1 MRSTQSE
8 TPGPSAGGSS
18 FGVEPPPPGPP
29 PAAPP
34 FDSAAAAR
42 RNFRLTVWN
51 GVLFNVGETFIEAA
65 TILALFVS
73 GLTHSSGIVGLA
85 VSLVEAGWYL
95 PQILTIAFVESR
107 RRRLPLYRAMVYVRV
122 AGLVVTT
129 LAIWFVGDRAPGVT
143 LAIFFATFSCFA
155 FAGGFSAVSFY
166 DVVGRTIPME
176 WHARMW
182 AYRLF
187 FGGLLAVGCGF
198 LIQSIL
204 TLPGFSLRY
213 GILFGMATLFIGAGA
228 FAFTA
233 AHEPPVEISRKALH
247 MGVHLRENLKVAW
260 RDPAFRALFGT
271 RVALAGSF
279 AAVPFLVLYALG
291 PLALAPAVVGG
302 FVTARIA
309 GFVASNLWWQRI
321 ATHRGHRSLMRAVA
335 LAAAVA
341 PGLALVT
348 PIAPPEARP
357 ALLLAAFAGVGAAVS
372 GTNIGYQSLLLA
384 IAPAARR
391 PSYVGLMN
399 SFLGPFM
406 LLPALAGVLADWTGP
421 LVVFAAALVAAGAAF
436 LLSARLPQRH
446 AESSSRPPGPEG
458 EPAKAA

>member
-1 MRSTQSE
+1 MSL
-8 TPGPSAGGSS
+8 PPVPPS
-18 FGVEPPPPGPP
+18 
-29 PAAPP
+29 
-34 FDSAAAAR
+34 FDVDAAAR
-42 RNFRLTVWN
+42 RNFRLVVWN

-65 TILALFVS
+65 TILVLFVS
-73 GLTHSSGIVGLA
+73 GLTHSSGVVGLA
-85 VSLVEAGWYL
+85 VAVMEVGWYL

-107 RRRLPLYRAMVYVRV
+107 RRRLPLYTAMAYVRV
-122 AGLVVTT
+122 AGLIVTT
-129 LAIWFVGDRAPGVT
+129 LTIVFIGDRAPGLT
-143 LAIFFATFSCFA
+143 LAIFFAAFSCFA

-187 FGGLLAVGCGF
+187 FGGLLAAGCGF
-198 LIQSIL
+198 LIQFIL

-213 GILFGMATLFIGAGA
+213 GILFGAATLFIGAGA
-228 FAFTA
+228 LVFTA
-233 AHEPPVEISRKALH
+233 AHEPPVEISRRALH

-279 AAVPFLVLYALG
+279 AAAPFLVLYALG
-291 PLALAPAVVGG
+291 PLGFAPALVGG

-309 GFVASNLWWQRI
+309 GFVASNLWWQRV
-321 ATHRGHRSLMRAVA
+321 ATHRGHRSLMRGVA

-341 PGLALVT
+341 PALAL
-348 PIAPPEARP
+348 IAPVAPVELRP
-357 ALLLAAFAGVGAAVS
+357 ALLFAAFAGVGAAVS

-406 LLPALAGVLADWTGP
+406 LLPALAGLLADWTGP

-436 LLSARLPQRH
+436 MLSARLPQSH

-458 EPAKAA
+458 EPARAA